1 MIIDIDGLNIN
12 YVVEG
17 EGFEVLLLHGWG
29 CSIET
34 VMPIFNL
41 LKKNFKVYAIDFPGF
56 GKSDKPKKVFSGED
70 YAKIVYDFMKPEG
83 IKNEKNNMHRAA
95 RPFARGFSFGAYVV
109 CLAYFA

>member
-41 LKKNFKVYAIDFPGF
+41 LKKNFKVYAIDFPG
-56 GKSDKPKKVFSGED
+56 
-70 YAKIVYDFMKPEG
+70 
-83 IKNEKNNMHRAA
+83 
-95 RPFARGFSFGAYVV
+95 
-109 CLAYFA
+109 

>member
-17 EGFEVLLLHGWG
+17 EGSEVLLLHGWG
-29 CSIET
+29 CSTET

-56 GKSDKPKKVFSGED
+56 GKSDKPKEVFSGED
-70 YAKIVYDFMKPEG
+70 YAKIVYDFMNKL
-83 IKNEKNNMHRAA
+83 KMRNY
-95 RPFARGFSFGAYVV
+95 RPFFWRKNINNTRKQV
-109 CLAYFA
+109 